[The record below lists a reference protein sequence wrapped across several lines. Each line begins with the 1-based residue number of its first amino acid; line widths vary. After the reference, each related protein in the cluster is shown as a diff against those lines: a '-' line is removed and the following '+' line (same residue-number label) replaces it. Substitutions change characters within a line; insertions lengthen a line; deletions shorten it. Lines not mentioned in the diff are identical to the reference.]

1 MEGSMKMMSWSRY
14 HCLSKPL
21 LRAGRRIRAA
31 KSRKAKFHKIRQRRD
46 ISHLSPP
53 VFAAGNALTRYFQ
66 FVIRLFR
73 T

>member
-21 LRAGRRIRAA
+21 LRAQRRTRAA
-31 KSRKAKFHKIRQRRD
+31 KSNKAKFHKILQHRQL
-46 ISHLSPP
+46 SHPQPS
-53 VFAAGNALTRYFQ
+53 VFAAVNALTRYFR